1 MPKAMWICVVLC
13 DDGYHVKMP
22 ELGTVSK
29 HPQAALAI
37 VEAEQLC
44 EINNGLSGGQVD
56 WLVDVCDLTAEVMG
70 FIRS

>member
-13 DDGYHVKMP
+13 DDGYHVMMP

-29 HPQAALAI
+29 WPQAALA
-37 VEAEQLC
+37 VQEAETLC
-44 EINNGLSGGQVD
+44 DINHNLSNGQVD

-70 FIRS
+70 FVRR